1 MDMDHSGIPSNVAG
15 NRAGVQKMPIG
26 LPSISSVVNGGV
38 GAVNAGVNAAGA
50 LAQGA
55 ASIGGNAHLQSAVTD
70 QTGDSKSVEAQRAA
84 SEKADINGAKLIK
97 LQSEA
102 TAQKQTMDVLNAIQS
117 GKDDSVNKK
126 ISSTAANAKGISY

>member
-1 MDMDHSGIPSNVAG
+1 
-15 NRAGVQKMPIG
+15 MPIG